1 MEKPNR
7 AAPWTPAQWH
17 ERELAELAEM
27 VSQDAREVARLGC
40 SPLNDG
46 ATRHALSALRQ
57 HVDLLASEV
66 WKEGRRPAPQAAETS
81 PAAEPEA
88 GL

>member
-1 MEKPNR
+1 M
-7 AAPWTPAQWH
+7 TPLQRH
-17 ERELAELAEM
+17 ERELAELAEL
-27 VSQDAREVARLGC
+27 VSRDARDVARLGC
-40 SPLNDG
+40 SPVNDG

-66 WKEGRRPAPQAAETS
+66 WKPGRGPASQAAQTA

>member
-1 MEKPNR
+1 MS
-7 AAPWTPAQWH
+7 
-17 ERELAELAEM
+17 LAELAEL
-27 VSQDAREVARLGC
+27 VSRDARDVARLGC

-66 WKEGRRPAPQAAETS
+66 WKPARPTPQAAETG

-88 GL
+88 GQ